1 MWLKVK
7 LEARL
12 MASFFVFAM
21 STVAVGLL
29 ALYHLGRAAGSPAS
43 AFDGLLASGLLGG
56 PRTQILVACAGSVA
70 LAVVGS
76 LWCAAFITRPIT
88 MISRQ
93 LLELGAG
100 KLDVRPTGLDR
111 PDEVGQLAQAFVMFE
126 QKLREQKDLER
137 RTAAQDAQARDE
149 AMRRQAAELDVARA
163 HEARA
168 ERLEALVAAFEAEV
182 EEALSALHR
191 SGGELKRTAATMSA
205 TVDAT
210 HQRAANVA
218 SAAQQATQNVQA
230 VATATEQLSQSIGQI
245 HQQII
250 ASKDISDQ
258 ASVAAGATDE
268 KMSVLASAAG
278 QVGEIV
284 EMIGSVALQTNMLAI
299 NASIEAS
306 RAGAA
311 GKGFAVVAGEVK
323 SLADQTAA
331 AAAEIAR
338 RIEAMQAETRSA
350 GDTIAKVVE
359 TTRRVTD
366 IASSVA
372 AATEAQD
379 RTTRQIAGAVM
390 HAANGTRQVSENIE
404 GVSTAAGETAR
415 ASDDVSGVSI
425 SVLSQ
430 AERLRGRVEAF
441 LASVRAT
448 EDGGA
453 AAARSR
459 AA

>member
-1 MWLKVK
+1 
-7 LEARL
+7 
-12 MASFFVFAM
+12 MASFAVFAM

-29 ALYHLGRAAGSPAS
+29 ALYHLNHAAGGAPSPL
-43 AFDGLLASGLLGG
+43 DGLLSSGLLGG
-56 PRTQILVACAGSVA
+56 PKTQILIACAGSVA

-100 KLDVRPTGLDR
+100 KTDVRPTGLDR
-111 PDEVGQLAQAFVMFE
+111 PDEVGQLAQAFVVFE
-126 QKLREQKDLER
+126 QKLREQRELEHR
-137 RTAAQDAQARDE
+137 AAAQDSLARDE
-149 AMRRQAAELDVARA
+149 AMRRQAAELEIARA

-182 EEALSALHR
+182 EEALAALHR
-191 SGGELKRTAATMSA
+191 SGGDLKRTASTMSA

-218 SAAQQATQNVQA
+218 SAAQQATHNVQS
-230 VATATEQLSQSIGQI
+230 VAAATEQLSQSIGQI
-245 HQQII
+245 HQQIV
-250 ASKDISDQ
+250 ASKDISDE

-268 KMSVLASAAG
+268 KMTVLASAAG

-284 EMIGSVALQTNMLAI
+284 EMISSVALQTNMLAI

-306 RAGAA
+306 RAGTA

-350 GDTIAKVVE
+350 GDTIAQVVE

-366 IASSVA
+366 IAASVA

-379 RTTRQIAGAVM
+379 RTTRQIADAVLQAATGA
-390 HAANGTRQVSENIE
+390 RQVSENIE
-404 GVSTAAGETAR
+404 GVSTAAAQTAS
-415 ASDDVSGVSI
+415 ASDDVSGVSA
-425 SVLSQ
+425 SVLGQ

-453 AAARSR
+453 GAAARNR